1 MFIEKTFQ
9 KHWGWMAFAARG
21 GFPHREIR
29 SRSPLFSLIYR
40 DELQILRTGVIRAR
54 PDDLV
59 VDALLDD
66 VRAP

>member
-1 MFIEKTFQ
+1 MFIEKPF
-9 KHWGWMAFAARG
+9 KNIGIGLRLPRG
-21 GFPHREIR
+21 GFSHREIR

-40 DELQILRTGVIRAR
+40 DELQILRSRVIRAR

-59 VDALLDD
+59 VDTLLDD